1 MIAGP
6 PLTDTELPLKLFARG
21 KVRDTYELS
30 GDQLLMVATDRISAF
45 DHVLPNGVPDRGK
58 VLTQLSI
65 FWFSQ
70 TDTFQANHLISGMV
84 PDLPAVLKNFREDLA
99 GRFMIVRKA
108 KRIDFECVV
117 RGYLAGSAWKEYEE
131 SQTLAGEK
139 MPPGLRQSEKL
150 AAPIFSPATK
160 ADSGHDQNITFEQMK
175 KELGDDLAAKLRE
188 ASLELYKYAS
198 EFAARRGLI
207 LADTK
212 CEFGQIGDATGTCTP
227 TRSARL
233 PSRTT
238 SSSCATG
245 SPVRDGTRNPSR
257 RACPTTW
264 SPRRACAI
272 SPPTRG
278 WSASRCFR
286 ASRGT
291 KRDGSRRGVQHSA
304 PIDSNARNRCGPGAR
319 LASNGR
325 NARSPR
331 MIARV
336 IITPKPVVNDPQG
349 LTVKQGLASLGFR
362 EVTDVRVG
370 KYIEVN
376 IEGSSEHEARRRVE
390 EMCRQLLANHVIE
403 DFRFDIEQEHKRR

>member
-30 GDQLLMVATDRISAF
+30 KDELLMVATDRISAF
-45 DHVLPNGVPDRGK
+45 DHVLPNGIPDRGK

-70 TDTFQANHLISGMV
+70 TDTFQPNHLISGMV
-84 PDLPAVLKNFREDLA
+84 PDLPAVLKNFREELA

-150 AAPIFSPATK
+150 AYPMFSPATK
-160 ADSGHDQNITFEQMK
+160 AETGHDENVTLEHMQ
-175 KELGDDLAAKLRE
+175 KELGEGLATKLRD

-212 CEFGQIGDATGTCTP
+212 FEFGQIGDELILIDEVLTPDSSRYWDAATYVVGTSP
-227 TRSARL
+227 ESYDKQFVRDWLMRSGWDKESDPPRL
-233 PSRTT
+233 PEDVV
-238 SSSCATG
+238 AQ
-245 SPVRDGTRNPSR
+245 TRLR
-257 RACPTTW
+257 YLTAY
-264 SPRRACAI
+264 
-272 SPPTRG
+272 
-278 WSASRCFR
+278 
-286 ASRGT
+286 
-291 KRDGSRRGVQHSA
+291 Q
-304 PIDSNARNRCGPGAR
+304 R
-319 LASNGR
+319 L
-325 NARSPR
+325 
-331 MIARV
+331 
-336 IITPKPVVNDPQG
+336 
-349 LTVKQGLASLGFR
+349 
-362 EVTDVRVG
+362 VG
-370 KYIEVN
+370 KPLFPRKPRNET
-376 IEGSSEHEARRRVE
+376 
-390 EMCRQLLANHVIE
+390 
-403 DFRFDIEQEHKRR
+403 